1 MDTLIKSGRIKPSHA
16 LEIAESKIGLGFEK
30 LDRDVFDL
38 PIIGRPGPS
47 PRIHQDE
54 SPWNLITGGF
64 QKPNGSSA
72 FVFWKPAPLLTT
84 TFEGTASWQVAGVR
98 GVPRLV
104 DLLNG
109 TVYDIPASRV
119 RDEGHGCYTLLNLP
133 VADHPLLIA
142 FGDFL

>member
-30 LDRDVFDL
+30 LDRDVVDL

-54 SPWNLITGGF
+54 SPWGLITGGF

-84 TFEGTASWQVAGVR
+84 TFEAPRRGRWRASEAFRASSTCSTAPS
-98 GVPRLV
+98 
-104 DLLNG
+104 
-109 TVYDIPASRV
+109 TTSR
-119 RDEGHGCYTLLNLP
+119 RRACATRATDATRSSTCPSRTTP
-133 VADHPLLIA
+133 C
-142 FGDFL
+142 